1 MVYSLNRVT
10 LIGNLGR
17 DPEPSKSQSPA
28 RFVTLSIATSESW
41 KDRTTGERKD
51 RTEWHRVVIF
61 NPYLIERCERL
72 LKKGSKVFVE
82 GTLQSRTFINPETN
96 VEQRTHEICIRY
108 KGDVILLDGIKG
120 GEGGYAGAS
129 QGYGDE
135 EGGGGSTS
143 GEDASGPPLTDDEIP
158 F

>member
-10 LIGNLGR
+10 IIGNLGR
-17 DPEPSKSQSPA
+17 DPEPSKNQSTA
-28 RFVTLSIATSESW
+28 RFLTLSIATSESW
-41 KDRTTGERKD
+41 KDRTTGEKKD

-82 GTLQSRTFINPETN
+82 GTLQSRTFVHPETN
-96 VEQRTHEICIRY
+96 VEHRTHEICIRY

-120 GEGGYAGAS
+120 GGDGGYPGHSQEHGDGDMGANVS
-129 QGYGDE
+129 
-135 EGGGGSTS
+135 S
-143 GEDASGPPLTDDEIP
+143 EDAAGSPLMDDEIP